1 MVADTNYLVEEVVAV
16 ADMDNNS
23 TVAVEEE
30 HEEHDDAELDAGDVE
45 SLNFEVVFQQHH
57 CNRNHPN
64 YLAVVA
70 AAEVVVR

>member
-1 MVADTNYLVEEVVAV
+1 MVADMNYLVEEEVVV
-16 ADMDNNS
+16 ADMDNNW

-30 HEEHDDAELDAGDVE
+30 HEEHGDAEFDAGDVE
-45 SLNFEVVFQQHH
+45 SLNFEVVNQQHH
-57 CNRNHPN
+57 RNRNHPN